1 MPAMIRPSAVLVC
14 NLPAPEDE
22 SLLKN
27 MVSEA
32 KIVAHPRFFEN
43 MVLGRQ

>member
-1 MPAMIRPSAVLVC
+1 MPAMIRPSVVLFC
-14 NLPAPEDE
+14 DLPVPEDE

-27 MVSEA
+27 MVSEV